1 MGLIGMAPKI
11 WHFLG
16 LPDPE
21 ENVERKKLSN
31 SNKINQIQNT
41 EEEKKPVEIETT
53 VQTELPKRKNNWDG
67 PITPKGEP
75 FHDLG
80 LKVNTSNKIPS
91 NALRYV
97 TPNSMNRLPIDSM
110 SSRLFQG
117 DVVVVDLSVMVHM
130 ESQKR
135 ACRQSLK
142 QLSSERGIPIWSLD
156 QKDSLLLLPGKN
168 ILIDR
173 SKYDLI

>member
-1 MGLIGMAPKI
+1 MAPKI

-21 ENVERKKLSN
+21 ENVERKKSVN
-31 SNKINQIQNT
+31 ITKNNQIKQL
-41 EEEKKPVEIETT
+41 EEENKPLEIETT
-53 VQTELPKRKNNWDG
+53 TVQSELPKTKLNWDG
-67 PITPKGEP
+67 PLTPQGEP

-80 LKVNTSNKIPS
+80 LHISSSPKKTPS

-110 SSRLFQG
+110 ASRLYQG
-117 DVVVVDLSVMVHM
+117 DVVVVDLSTMVHM
-130 ESQKR
+130 DSQQR
-135 ACRQSLK
+135 ACRQSLR
-142 QLSSERGIPIWSLD
+142 QLSSERGIPVWSLD
-156 QKDSLLLLPGKN
+156 QKDNLLLLPGKD
-168 ILIDR
+168 IMVDR

>member
-1 MGLIGMAPKI
+1 VVKKI
-11 WHFLG
+11 WHFIG

-21 ENVERKKLSN
+21 ENVERKKLTN
-31 SNKINQIQNT
+31 IQKNNQIAKN
-41 EEEKKPVEIETT
+41 EDEKKPVEIETT
-53 VQTELPKRKNNWDG
+53 VQSELPKTKINWDG

-80 LKVNTSNKIPS
+80 LRVNSSSKKIPS

-110 SSRLFQG
+110 ATRLYQG

-130 ESQKR
+130 DSQQR
-135 ACRQSLK
+135 ACRQSLR
-142 QLSSERGIPIWSLD
+142 QLSSERGIPVWSLD

-168 ILIDR
+168 IVIDR

>member
-31 SNKINQIQNT
+31 TNKINQIQNT

-80 LKVNTSNKIPS
+80 
-91 NALRYV
+91 
-97 TPNSMNRLPIDSM
+97 
-110 SSRLFQG
+110 
-117 DVVVVDLSVMVHM
+117 
-130 ESQKR
+130 
-135 ACRQSLK
+135 
-142 QLSSERGIPIWSLD
+142 
-156 QKDSLLLLPGKN
+156 
-168 ILIDR
+168 
-173 SKYDLI
+173 